1 MICFCYLLTG
11 ALAGLVIVCVLD
23 DIHIY
28 DMFLLFINRCPSWIS
43 DSLCSWWHTHL
54 WYVVCYLLTGAL
66 AGLVIACVL
75 DDIHIYDMFLLF
87 INRCP
92 SGLVIACVLDDI
104 HIYDMFFC
112 YLLTGALAGLV
123 IACVL
128 DDIHIYDMFFCYLLT
143 GALVD

>member
-1 MICFCYLLTG
+1 MCMSSRTQTITNPLGHLLINHKTG
-11 ALAGLVIVCVLD
+11 SLCLD

-28 DMFLLFINRCPSWIS
+28 DMFI
-43 DSLCSWWHTHL
+43 
-54 WYVVCYLLTGAL
+54 
-66 AGLVIACVL
+66 
-75 DDIHIYDMFLLF
+75 
-87 INRCP
+87 
-92 SGLVIACVLDDI
+92 
-104 HIYDMFFC
+104 C

>member
-1 MICFCYLLTG
+1 MIS
-11 ALAGLVIVCVLD
+11 
-23 DIHIY
+23 
-28 DMFLLFINRCPSWIS
+28 FLLFINRCPSW
-43 DSLCSWWHTHL
+43 
-54 WYVVCYLLTGAL
+54 
-66 AGLVIACVL
+66 
-75 DDIHIYDMFLLF
+75 F
-87 INRCP
+87 
-92 SGLVIACVLDDI
+92 SGIVKACVLDDI

>member
-1 MICFCYLLTG
+1 MIC
-11 ALAGLVIVCVLD
+11 
-23 DIHIY
+23 
-28 DMFLLFINRCPSWIS
+28 
-43 DSLCSWWHTHL
+43 
-54 WYVVCYLLTGAL
+54 
-66 AGLVIACVL
+66 
-75 DDIHIYDMFLLF
+75 FLLF

-112 YLLTGALAGLV
+112 YFVKGALKTYHRCVCHQEHKLSLMQLGHLLINNKTYHRCVCHQEHKLSLFCYLYRGALAGLV
-123 IACVL
+123 LSCVL